1 MVDLFNRI
9 DDAARSDLRLFNEQ
23 NALRFEARLDQR
35 TAELSAEIEKLDA
48 RLTAELRG
56 EIGSLRADFGKLAAE
71 QRAWLEKTMHAQTR
85 SMIAMWAIVV
95 ASHVALWLR

>member
-1 MVDLFNRI
+1 MVELFNRI
-9 DDAARSDLRLFNEQ
+9 DEAARSDLRLFNEQ

-35 TAELSAEIEKLDA
+35 TAELRAEIGK
-48 RLTAELRG
+48 LRG
-56 EIGSLRADFGKLAAE
+56 DFERLAAE